1 MRIFLIHAPQ
11 RGALVRLAA
20 VLLIAAAFFAPIGPA
35 RAAITLAEISATAQT
50 DNTILVRWVTAT
62 ESNSS
67 QFILYRSGQV
77 DGPWDTEINRQDAK
91 DISGL
96 VGATYTYIDAA
107 VEPGK
112 TYYYVLGELE
122 KTGSL
127 IKYTD
132 ARRQA
137 TVGQTGSETATPTQ
151 TATRTAT
158 PTATATLGPQLT
170 ATRQFTNTP
179 RPTATKT
186 PSLPFGMTASPAP
199 AGPGPATP
207 LPGATISTPV
217 GAQPGSTPIAP
228 APAASPVDPGAAP
241 VETAAP
247 VSVPATPA
255 PSAEPATQAP
265 AEATATPQTFGPAGT
280 EQPLLGASTRTETR
294 PTPAPAAQTARN
306 SRLILLLGGLAFGLA
321 ALLGGAAFAVWRS
334 RQR

>member
-1 MRIFLIHAPQ
+1 M
-11 RGALVRLAA
+11 RLAA
-20 VLLIAAAFFAPIGPA
+20 ALLIAAAVFAPIGPA
-35 RAAITLAEISATAQT
+35 RASITLAEMSATAQT

-67 QFILYRSGQV
+67 QFILYRSGQAN
-77 DGPWDTEINRQDAK
+77 GPWDTEINRQDAK

-96 VGATYTYIDAA
+96 VGATYTYSDAA

-122 KTGSL
+122 KNGNL
-127 IKYTD
+127 IQYTD

-137 TVGQTGSETATPTQ
+137 TVGQAGAETATPTQ

-158 PTATATLGPQLT
+158 PTATETLAPQLT

-199 AGPGPATP
+199 AGSGPATP
-207 LPGATISTPV
+207 LPGATISAPGGT
-217 GAQPGSTPIAP
+217 QPGITPNAP
-228 APAASPVDPGAAP
+228 ATVDPGAAP
-241 VETAAP
+241 AETAAP
-247 VSVPATPA
+247 VPAPATAA
-255 PSAEPATQAP
+255 PTVELAAP
-265 AEATATPQTFGPAGT
+265 AQAEAIATPQTFGPVGAD
-280 EQPLLGASTRTETR
+280 QPLLGASTRTETR
-294 PTPAPAAQTARN
+294 PTPVPAAPTARN
-306 SRLILLLGGLAFGLA
+306 NRLILLLGGLAFGLA

-334 RQR
+334 RGR